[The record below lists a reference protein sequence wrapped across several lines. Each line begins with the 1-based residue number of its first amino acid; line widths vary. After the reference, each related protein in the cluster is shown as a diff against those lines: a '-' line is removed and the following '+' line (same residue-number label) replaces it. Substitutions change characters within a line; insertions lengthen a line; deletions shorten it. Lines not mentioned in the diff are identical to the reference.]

1 MEAVPW
7 FAGENTFDELPPL
20 GAGMLRGG
28 IALKRSLGSR
38 SPMLI
43 AKSSRFLSSAIVKK
57 GCRVSRRAET
67 KGTR

>member
-7 FAGENTFDELPPL
+7 FAGENTFDELPL

-57 GCRVSRRAET
+57 GCRVSPRAET